1 MRRREATTTMDHDT
15 RRFIRETRRETRLLI
30 EQCSW
35 IDEQPPTGDASETR
49 TDEPEAFDNEV
60 EVIMRSSM
68 GGSVNLAFF
77 IPFLWR
83 HRH

>member
-1 MRRREATTTMDHDT
+1 MDHDT
-15 RRFIRETRRETRLLI
+15 RRFIREARREGRLLI

-35 IDEQPPTGDASETR
+35 IDEPAPGADGCEKSSE
-49 TDEPEAFDNEV
+49 EPEAFDNEV

-68 GGSVNLAFF
+68 GGSANLAFF

-83 HRH
+83 HRR